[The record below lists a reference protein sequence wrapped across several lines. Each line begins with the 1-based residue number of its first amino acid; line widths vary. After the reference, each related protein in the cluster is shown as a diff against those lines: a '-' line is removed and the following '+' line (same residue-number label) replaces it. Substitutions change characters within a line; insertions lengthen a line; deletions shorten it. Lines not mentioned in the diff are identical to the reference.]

1 METNNMKDI
10 FQQIWQII
18 IESQILSVVGAI
30 LILLIGWLLAAI
42 LAKKTSHLVRT
53 ISPSTP
59 KLPDGTP
66 APMSQA
72 DSLAGKVIYVIILLF
87 TILGCFSVLR
97 LDAAAT
103 PLQEFIST
111 IARYVPNIAGALLLG
126 VIAWIVAGIVR
137 VLTKT
142 ALLKS
147 KLHELLAAR
156 DSEKDPEAVAEY
168 TAKTMYYT
176 VFLFFLPAILNT
188 LKIYGITAPL
198 QSMFEKIM
206 TYVPNILAAGAIL
219 LVGLWG
225 AGIIRRAVSGLVV
238 ISRLDA
244 FGEKIGISKLFGNG
258 GIAAMA
264 GVISYVLVAI
274 PVCISSLSALK
285 IAALTNSVT
294 GFFDKLLNA
303 TGDIIGAALLIFAAI
318 LAGGFVAALVTQL
331 VAALGFDRLMG
342 TILRKNDENTVA
354 PSVIVG
360 KLTFI
365 AIIILAVLSACD
377 ILGFTQ
383 LAVLIRTFAA
393 FGGNILLSIAVLLI
407 GVWLANVAADAL
419 VGKCDTILVTVV
431 RISVIVFTAAIA
443 IGNLNIGDSI
453 VQIAFTLILGA
464 VCVAAAI
471 AFGVGGREAAA
482 KLLNNWAEKLK
493 K

>member
-1 METNNMKDI
+1 MNDFFK
-10 FQQIWQII
+10 QIWQIV
-18 IESQILSVVGAI
+18 IESKILSVVGAI
-30 LILLIGWLLAAI
+30 LVLLIGWLLASI
-42 LAKKTSHLVRT
+42 LSKKASYFVRT
-53 ISPSTP
+53 ISPAAP

-72 DSLAGKVIYVIILLF
+72 DSLVGKVIYVIVMLF
-87 TILGCFSVLR
+87 TVLGCFSILQ

-126 VIAWIVAGIVR
+126 VIAWIVAGLIR
-137 VLTKT
+137 ILTKT
-142 ALLKS
+142 AMLKS
-147 KLHELLAAR
+147 KLHEALANQTG
-156 DSEKDPEAVAEY
+156 SKDPEAVAEY

-198 QSMFEKIM
+198 QSMFEKVL
-206 TYVPNILAAGAIL
+206 TYIPNLVAAGAIL
-219 LVGLWG
+219 FIGLWV
-225 AGIIRRAVSGLVV
+225 AGIIRRAVSGLVI
-238 ISRLDA
+238 ISRIDA
-244 FGEKIGISKLFGNG
+244 FGEKLGVSKLFGNG

-264 GVISYVLVAI
+264 GVVSYILVAI
-274 PVCISSLSALK
+274 PVLISSLTALQ
-285 IAALTNSVT
+285 IEALSNSVT

-318 LAGGFVAALVTQL
+318 LAGGFVSALVSQL
-331 VAALGFDRLMG
+331 ASALGFDKLLG
-342 TILRKNDENTVA
+342 TILQKKEENTVA
-354 PSVIVG
+354 PSVILG
-360 KLTFI
+360 KITFI
-365 AIIILAVLSACD
+365 AIILLAVLSACE
-377 ILGFTQ
+377 ILGFNQ
-383 LAVLIRTFAA
+383 MAQLIRTFAA

-419 VGKCDTILVTVV
+419 AGKCEQMLISVV
-431 RISVIVFTAAIA
+431 RISVIIFTAAIA

-453 VQIAFTLILGA
+453 VQIAFTLVLGA

-482 KLLNNWAEKLK
+482 KLLNELSEKLRK
-493 K
+493 

>member
-1 METNNMKDI
+1 MDTNSMNEI
-10 FQQIWQII
+10 FKQVWKII
-18 IESQILSVVGAI
+18 IESRILSVVGAV
-30 LILLIGWLLAAI
+30 LILLIGWLLASI
-42 LAKKTSHLVRT
+42 LAKKTSYFVRT

-72 DSLAGKVIYVIILLF
+72 DSLAGKVIYVVVMLF
-87 TILGCFSVLR
+87 TVLGCFSVLR

-103 PLQEFIST
+103 PLQEFITS

-126 VIAWIVAGIVR
+126 VIAWIVAGLVR
-137 VLTKT
+137 VLTK
-142 ALLKS
+142 AAMLKS
-147 KLHELLAAR
+147 KLHELLAAQNGK
-156 DSEKDPEAVAEY
+156 KDPEAVAEY

-198 QSMFEKIM
+198 QSMFEKVM
-206 TYVPNILAAGAIL
+206 TYIPNVLAAGAIL
-219 LVGLWG
+219 LVGLWV
-225 AGIIRRAVSGLVV
+225 AGIIRRAVAGLVV

-244 FGEKIGISKLFGNG
+244 FGEKIGVSKLFGNG

-264 GVISYVLVAI
+264 GIVSYVLVAI
-274 PVCISSLSALK
+274 PVLISSLSALK
-285 IAALTNSVT
+285 IDALTHSVT

-318 LAGGFVAALVTQL
+318 LAGGFVSALVAQL
-331 VAALGFDRLMG
+331 TAALGFDRLMG
-342 TILRKNDENTVA
+342 SILRKSEESSIA

-360 KLTFI
+360 KITFI
-365 AIIILAVLSACD
+365 AIILLAVLSACE
-377 ILGFTQ
+377 ILGFIQ
-383 LAVLIRTFAA
+383 LAQLIRTFAA

-407 GVWLANVAADAL
+407 GIWLANVAADAL
-419 VGKCDTILVTVV
+419 VGKCDKLLITIV
-431 RISVIVFTAAIA
+431 RVSVIIFTAAIA

-453 VQIAFTLILGA
+453 VQIAFTLVLGA

-482 KLLNNWAEKLK
+482 KLLNSWAEKLRK
-493 K
+493 